1 MLGNNRNT
9 SIKNFNF
16 SLTLPSDLQLVPETE
31 FYAVW
36 GFAGSKNR
44 LKLEKKGNKI
54 LNAEALSLAPHEAVT
69 IAVKFPENYVL
80 VEEFKEVV
88 EDTNQWEIPYR
99 EKKRTFLLEIIRGV
113 LIFDLGQFVLFFI
126 PFTSSRF
133 IKGIKRIYAFMTNKS
148 ERVKDIIYYTPPK

>member
-80 VEEFKEVV
+80 VEEFKE
-88 EDTNQWEIPYR
+88 E
-99 EKKRTFLLEIIRGV
+99 LLEYLPSIVSSEHSPSQTVSSPIVPSYQKTSLLHQYLPFVLMGV
-113 LIFDLGQFVLFFI
+113 LFLI
-126 PFTSSRF
+126 
-133 IKGIKRIYAFMTNKS
+133 
-148 ERVKDIIYYTPPK
+148 